1 MTDED
6 DNARAERARKG
17 SPFLTPQQAAH
28 FLGLK
33 VQTLY
38 NLRWKG
44 TGPRFRKHS
53 RYIRYHL
60 EDLETWSC
68 ERTRKRTPGS
78 ASDA

>member
-1 MTDED
+1 MDED
-6 DNARAERARKG
+6 DTARADRARKG

-28 FLGLK
+28 YLGLK

-38 NLRWKG
+38 SLRWKG

-53 RYIRYHL
+53 RYVRYHID
-60 EDLETWSC
+60 DLDAWSR
-68 ERTRKRTPGS
+68 ERTTRGTFGD